1 MLSSQGFDLWADG
14 YDQSVGLTDEEGGYP
29 FAGYKELLNRI
40 YQRVLTR
47 KSPRVLDIGFGTG
60 TLAARLYQQSCVI
73 FGQDFST
80 RMLEAASAKMPK
92 AQLYQG
98 DFSRGLVPQL
108 QGQTF
113 DFITATYSLHHLT
126 LEGKRDFLAQ
136 LRRGA
141 QRPHG
146 LEIRPLSLCRHGVF
160 QAEALTGMAGKP
172 KADEAQF
179 FRRPDHFLRR
189 IFSVAKGRMGMGVGQ
204 KTHSGFLLCFIVYRF
219 WF

>member
-60 TLAARLYQQSCVI
+60 TLAARLYQQGCVI
-73 FGQDFST
+73 FGQDFSA

-136 LRRGA
+136 LRRQLVDLAHLLEQA
-141 QRPHG
+141 QHG
-146 LEIRPLSLCRHGVF
+146 QMQQR
-160 QAEALTGMAGKP
+160 
-172 KADEAQF
+172 
-179 FRRPDHFLRR
+179 
-189 IFSVAKGRMGMGVGQ
+189 
-204 KTHSGFLLCFIVYRF
+204 
-219 WF
+219 

>member
-29 FAGYKELLNRI
+29 FAGYKELLSRI

-60 TLAARLYQQSCVI
+60 TLAARLYQQGCVI

-126 LEGKRDFLAQ
+126 LEGKRVFLAQ
-136 LRRGA
+136 
-141 QRPHG
+141 
-146 LEIRPLSLCRHGVF
+146 
-160 QAEALTGMAGKP
+160 
-172 KADEAQF
+172 
-179 FRRPDHFLRR
+179 FRRQLAPEGEILIGAAGPSWDEEEIYFVLEELLPFFPDLRYEK
-189 IFSVAKGRMGMGVGQ
+189 ISDCAALMTLK
-204 KTHSGFLLCFIVYRF
+204 KD
-219 WF
+219 

>member
-60 TLAARLYQQSCVI
+60 TLAARLYQQGCVI

-92 AQLYQG
+92 AKLYQG

-136 LRRGA
+136 LRRQLAPEG
-141 QRPHG
+141 
-146 LEIRPLSLCRHGVF
+146 EILIGDVAFRT
-160 QAEALTGMAGKP
+160 QAELEACRNAAGPSWDEEEIYFVLEELLPFFPDLRYEKISDCAALMTLK
-172 KADEAQF
+172 KD
-179 FRRPDHFLRR
+179 
-189 IFSVAKGRMGMGVGQ
+189 
-204 KTHSGFLLCFIVYRF
+204 
-219 WF
+219 